1 MLDFACKR
9 FEIEEVVKCSLALT
23 KSDFRLLKYF
33 IRNSSKK
40 FTTEDLAEDLKLDK
54 STIQRGVKKLHQKGL
69 LFRSQLNQSKGGYIF
84 LYQIKDKEA
93 IRKKIL
99 DTGNDAIRNIE
110 SSFKSI
116 KITLK

>member
-33 IRNSSKK
+33 MKHHSRR
-40 FTTEDLAEDLKLDK
+40 FTTEDLAEELFLDK
-54 STIQRGVKKLHQKGL
+54 STIQRGVKKLHGKEL

-84 LYQIKDKEA
+84 LYQIKNKEA
-93 IRKKIL
+93 IRKKVL
-99 DTGNDAIRNIE
+99 DIVDSWHERFRKEI
-110 SSFKSI
+110 FKW
-116 KITLK
+116 